1 MARISSLTDIQ
12 YILLATAC
20 RRAEGHL
27 LPWPRSLAEHGDAI
41 PKAVA
46 SLLRRQL
53 IEEVEVGD
61 PAQAR
66 RATRKK
72 QFGLAVT
79 AEGRARVAA
88 EEQEGRE
95 VIADDMEAA
104 AASAPTHKPALVV
117 ALLQRKDGATI
128 AEVIAATGWLPHS
141 ARAAISGLRKRGHS
155 VTTEKVDGVTRY
167 RIAAVR

>member
-1 MARISSLTDIQ
+1 
-12 YILLATAC
+12 
-20 RRAEGHL
+20 
-27 LPWPRSLAEHGDAI
+27 
-41 PKAVA
+41 
-46 SLLRRQL
+46 
-53 IEEVEVGD
+53 
-61 PAQAR
+61 
-66 RATRKK
+66 
-72 QFGLAVT
+72 LAVT